1 MDDLARLKRRR
12 TVWGT
17 LFGICITLLSIVI
30 LFLLFKANLDDL
42 LGLVRQISF
51 LPLLVTLPVYILVL
65 YGSSLAW
72 SRIMNDLRVKLP
84 SRQHQ
89 LIYVVTNAAK
99 RIPGSL
105 WHVVGRVAWYNQLGI
120 SKRLTTLAN
129 VLEYVL
135 VLLSGMVL
143 SLFLFPTVTRLQ
155 AGAILLFCAGILVS
169 AILLNPRLLVAVL
182 KRLGQELPG
191 DDLRYKTVVFWL
203 LRYIPIWLGGGI
215 ILFFIIRSLY
225 PITLSQFPA
234 CLAAWAIAGVSGL
247 LILLLPSGFGLTEAT
262 LSLLLSTQ
270 IPSSIAVA
278 SALIMRI
285 LLTFYEFLFAL
296 LFYFLRNRIIP
307 PPLPHEVNPENP
319 D

>member
-155 AGAILLFCAGILVS
+155 DRGNPAILC
-169 AILLNPRLLVAVL
+169 RH
-182 KRLGQELPG
+182 PG
-191 DDLRYKTVVFWL
+191 ERHPAQPAPPGSSLEAA
-203 LRYIPIWLGGGI
+203 
-215 ILFFIIRSLY
+215 RSRAARRR
-225 PITLSQFPA
+225 PA
-234 CLAAWAIAGVSGL
+234 L
-247 LILLLPSGFGLTEAT
+247 
-262 LSLLLSTQ
+262 
-270 IPSSIAVA
+270 
-278 SALIMRI
+278 
-285 LLTFYEFLFAL
+285 
-296 LFYFLRNRIIP
+296 
-307 PPLPHEVNPENP
+307 
-319 D
+319 